1 MKEKQ
6 PTSIIDQH
14 SWMVTQNVDVLIYL
28 HKMYFR
34 SNENI
39 FKHNK
44 IKSSCLTCFT
54 LFVLHVFKRYIEF
67 PTYCLTNHHL
77 EISYIILPS

>member
-28 HKMYFR
+28 HQMYFR

-44 IKSSCLTCFT
+44 IKSSCLT
-54 LFVLHVFKRYIEF
+54 
-67 PTYCLTNHHL
+67 
-77 EISYIILPS
+77 